1 MGLNHRTAPVF
12 GVQFHP
18 ESVLTEGG
26 YTIIA
31 NWLEVTGLTGAA
43 EAARGLSPR
52 LKGL

>member
-1 MGLNHRTAPVF
+1 MGLNHQSAPVF

-26 YTIIA
+26 YTMIG

-43 EAARGLSPR
+43 EIARSLSPR
-52 LKGL
+52 VAGV